1 MVQFPTNQAN
11 RSDSIR
17 ILTAAAEE
25 ERRRARK
32 RRGEGLLLLYS
43 KVGRSSLPEHRIAA
57 VNPTPGWGSK
67 VRILLLFFFFIYPDG
82 SYFFRD
88 HVTQRMQICA
98 PSSLIL
104 FLFFFWFCRLH
115 TFLTADRPTTRPGDM
130 DGLGAG
136 CIIITSL
143 AFRLSSFPPHVLV
156 PETLSTGDPEVPG
169 RARSSPNRHGSPQE
183 LLRQRLLGD
192 ERPQFTG
199 PNDVKIV
206 VVVVDM

>member
-1 MVQFPTNQAN
+1 MNPLQQIMVQFPTNQAN

-25 ERRRARK
+25 ERERMR

-82 SYFFRD
+82 SFFRD
-88 HVTQRMQICA
+88 HVTVQRMQICA

-130 DGLGAG
+130 DGLGGAASSPRSPF
-136 CIIITSL
+136 T
-143 AFRLSSFPPHVLV
+143 FHLSPS
-156 PETLSTGDPEVPG
+156 
-169 RARSSPNRHGSPQE
+169 RSSPR
-183 LLRQRLLGD
+183 D
-192 ERPQFTG
+192 A
-199 PNDVKIV
+199 
-206 VVVVDM
+206 